1 MKMIKKLGLLTLLCF
16 VGMSLYSQERY
27 IDERYSFTQAYLY
40 PVLINPGATGVG
52 DSEII
57 FNYKNKWATY
67 PGSPKTLLLSYSGD
81 LGNRLG
87 FGGLLLTDS
96 NGALETTK
104 GQASFSYTIDGASN
118 DVGFGIS
125 TEYIQH
131 KLGSINSQVEIDDP
145 TVLDRLDGN
154 SYFDISFGVYG
165 VYEQK
170 IKYGIALPSLISS
183 KVEAGD
189 GTSERELGFIFHLG
203 YEYDLSEDVT
213 VEPSI
218 FVKKLMFVPTHV
230 DVNLRAGFLNDRLT
244 GGLTYTV
251 GAENKLGF
259 LIGTEVRNLN
269 LYYGYNVSSREFQD
283 YNNGTHDFTVAINLS
298 AGRSETADVI
308 EMSDDTMMKK

>member
-16 VGMSLYSQERY
+16 VGISLFSQERY
-27 IDERYSFTQAYLY
+27 VDERYTYTQHYLY
-40 PVLINPGATGVG
+40 PVLVNPGATGVG
-52 DSEII
+52 DTELL
-57 FNYKNKWATY
+57 FNYKNKWSSFDGA
-67 PGSPKTLLLSYSGD
+67 PKSLTLSYNGD

-87 FGGLLLTDS
+87 FGGLLFTDN

-104 GQASFSYTIDGASN
+104 GQVSFSYTISSGSN

-125 TEYIQH
+125 TEYINH
-131 KLGSINSQVEIDDP
+131 KIGSINGQVEIDDP

-154 SYFDISFGVYG
+154 SYFDVSFGVYG
-165 VYEQK
+165 VYEDK
-170 IKYGIALPSLISS
+170 IKYGVALPSLVSS

-189 GTSERELGFIFHLG
+189 GTVDRELGFIFHLG

-213 VEPSI
+213 VEPSM

-230 DVNLRAGFLNDRLT
+230 DLNLRAGFLNDRLT
-244 GGLTYTV
+244 GGLTYTL

-269 LYYGYNVSSREFQD
+269 IYYGYNVSSREFQE

-298 AGRSETADVI
+298 SNSTKTTEVMQGPEEVK
-308 EMSDDTMMKK
+308 MKK